1 MDSKFLYADGTL
13 ESAKEFAEVFHGDQF
28 YGFDIP
34 YSVHLDEVEE
44 VLAEHGYERLHD
56 KLVARL
62 HDVVEDTMATRSDI
76 EQRWGPAVAQD
87 VDACTGVGPNR
98 KSRNASIL
106 AKLIVHPNAAK
117 YKAADRIANLRR
129 TLKERNFRTAAM
141 YLDERYA
148 FCEVVLPRLKRPTLA
163 QALNDA
169 YEAVSTMVREAEA
182 AYDWTAQDTAI
193 DKFAAKMKAKLRKKA
208 PERGHGW
215 IEPEE
220 ISRDRFNT
228 MLREH
233 VAKGDPVDVG
243 LFAMMLDYHGMT
255 TA

>member
-1 MDSKFLYADGTL
+1 MDSKFLYADGSL
-13 ESAKEFAEVFHGDQF
+13 ESAKEFAAVFHGKQY
-28 YGFDIP
+28 YGFDVP
-34 YSVHLDEVEE
+34 YTTHLDEVEA

-87 VDACTGVGPNR
+87 VDACTGVGYNR

-129 TLKERNFRTAAM
+129 TLSERNFRTAAM
-141 YLDERYA
+141 YLEERFA
-148 FCEVVLPRLKRPTLA
+148 FCEVVIPRLKRPTLA

-169 YEAVSTMVREAEA
+169 YEAVSQMVREEEA
-182 AYDWTAQDTAI
+182 AYDWTVQDTAI
-193 DKFAAKMKAKLRKKA
+193 DKFAAKLKAKLRKKA

-215 IEPEE
+215 IEPDE
-220 ISRDRFNT
+220 IDAKRFQT
-228 MLREH
+228 MLADH
-233 VAKGDPVDVG
+233 VLKGDPVDVG
-243 LFAMMLDYHGMT
+243 LFAMMIDYHGMT